1 MSKMRII
8 TVNIPLEMLKF
19 IDSLVELAG
28 IAPSRSEI
36 VRMCLHEA
44 LPLLLEMYEGRQ
56 AIVDNIKT
64 SKNFLTPH
72 DVIFV
77 KNNNKIG
84 NGYTKYKV
92 VGEA

>member
-1 MSKMRII
+1 MRVIS
-8 TVNIPLEMLKF
+8 VNVPHEMLKF
-19 IDSLVELAG
+19 IDSLVQIVGL
-28 IAPSRSEI
+28 APSRSEI

-56 AIVDNIKT
+56 AVIEKIRT
-64 SKNFLTPH
+64 SKNHLTPN

-77 KNNNKIG
+77 KDSIDSIK
-84 NGYTKYKV
+84 YVKYKV